1 MLREMEEQMLRTMCH
16 SLKPMFHSEHSYIIR
31 ERDPID
37 AIFFITDGTAWT
49 YTNTASNNNGQGT
62 VLTQAERLVEG
73 EYFGEE
79 LLEWV
84 QKSTASRNN
93 LSKLPVSSRTLK
105 AHTKV
110 EVFALLAQ
118 DLKLSCRV

>member
-1 MLREMEEQMLRTMCH
+1 MLRTMCH

-49 YTNTASNNNGQGT
+49 YTNTTSNNNGEGT

>member
-1 MLREMEEQMLRTMCH
+1 MLLKMCYT
-16 SLKPMFHSEHSYIIR
+16 LTPDFYQEHSYIIR
-31 ERDPID
+31 EGDPID
-37 AIFFITDGTAWT
+37 TIFFITDGTAWT
-49 YTNTASNNNGQGT
+49 YTNTASNNNGEGT